1 MSAGHGGGDMIQ
13 NIRETRL
20 TDVTVKDTFWSPRL
34 EINRKHSL
42 IYQWEKYLEAGTIEN
57 FRIAA
62 GISKGNR
69 RGFFYTD
76 SDLHKWADAA
86 SRVLASK
93 KDLKLQKLL
102 KEYISLVDGA
112 QDDDGY
118 LYTFNQVNFPG
129 TRWVNLQIEHELYCM
144 GHFIEAG
151 IEYFQATGKKD
162 LLVLVEKTARLICSE
177 FLSRGPGE
185 APGHQEIEL
194 ALLRLYGVTKNE
206 TYRETAEHFLYVRGR
221 KRLFGFML
229 LREFFNHGARMKELS
244 RHSGIDEAEGFD
256 YTEAVGDKKPFLMGL
271 RLNASFLS
279 GRYHQ
284 QHKPVEKQK
293 KPAGHAVRFTYLQ
306 TARTMAAGIAHDTE
320 DLERQ
325 EALWEKLV
333 SGWMYVTGGIGSLPL
348 IEGFG
353 RKYELNNRH
362 AYCETCAAIGN
373 IFWNHELFKVTGK
386 SRYADLLEW
395 QLYNGALAGVSAGGD
410 AWFYSNPLDAY
421 EKFER
426 RPWFDTACCPS
437 NISRLQASIGRY
449 ISSWKGDT
457 LFINQYISMKEKA
470 TGQGHLVS
478 VKSEL
483 PYGNRVRISVSA
495 GNAHDCTVKL
505 RIPSWSD
512 GAVLIVNGLEVRYLG
527 GRSETTFGLERFAAA
542 RYETLTVPKG
552 KKYILNLELKMP
564 VQTITAHPKVRSA
577 RGRVAITRGPL
588 VYCLEGWRN
597 HNLDHDG
604 ALILP
609 SKISY
614 REEGDGTGLITG
626 RDKKGPDLFF
636 TPWYN
641 RGNKGSGWM
650 QVWVKKA

>member
-1 MSAGHGGGDMIQ
+1 M
-13 NIRETRL
+13 RETRL
-20 TDVTVKDTFWSPRL
+20 TDVAIKDNFWSPRL
-34 EINRKHSL
+34 ELNRKHSL
-42 IYQWEKYLEAGTIEN
+42 IYQWEKYCEVGTLEN
-57 FRIAA
+57 FKIAA
-62 GISKGNR
+62 GLSEGSR

-93 KDLKLQKLL
+93 KDSRLQKLL
-102 KEYISLVDGA
+102 KEYISLAVAA

-118 LYTFNQVNFPG
+118 LYTFNQINFPG

-144 GHFIEAG
+144 GHFIEAAV
-151 IEYFQATGKKD
+151 EYFNTTGKDD
-162 LLVLVEKTARLICSE
+162 LLIPAEKTARLICSE
-177 FLSRGPGE
+177 FLTRGPE
-185 APGHQEIEL
+185 AAPGHQEIEL

-206 TYRETAEHFLYVRGR
+206 VYRDTAEHFLSMRGR
-221 KRLFGFML
+221 KRFFGVML

-244 RHSGIDEAEGFD
+244 RRPGIEDTEGFD
-256 YTEAVGDKKPFLMGL
+256 YTEAVGDEKPFLMGL

-306 TARTMAAGIAHDTE
+306 TARSMAAGLAGDTE
-320 DLERQ
+320 DLARQ
-325 EALWEKLV
+325 EALWENLV
-333 SGWMYVTGGIGSLPL
+333 RGWMYVTGGIGALPL
-348 IEGFG
+348 LEGFG

-373 IFWNHELFKVTGK
+373 IFWNHELYKITGNP
-386 SRYADLLEW
+386 RYADLLEW
-395 QLYNGALAGVSAGGD
+395 QLYNGALAGVSASGD
-410 AWFYSNPLDAY
+410 AWFYRNPLDSP
-421 EKFER
+421 EEFGR

-449 ISSWKGDT
+449 ITSWKGDT
-457 LFINQYISMKEKA
+457 LFINQYVGMKEKV
-470 TGQGHLVS
+470 TDRGHLLS
-478 VKSEL
+478 IESEL
-483 PYGNRVRISVSA
+483 PFGNLVRISVAA
-495 GNAHDCTVKL
+495 GDAHDCTVKL

-527 GRSETTFGLERFAAA
+527 GKSETSFGIERFASA
-542 RYETLTVPKG
+542 RYETLTVPRG

-564 VQTITAHPKVRSA
+564 VQCLSAHSKVRSA
-577 RGRVAITRGPL
+577 RGRVALTRGPL

-597 HNLDHDG
+597 HNLDHD
-604 ALILP
+604 AARILP
-609 SKISY
+609 SKISF
-614 REEGDGTGLITG
+614 REEEDGTGIIIG

-641 RGNKGSGWM
+641 RGNNGRGWM